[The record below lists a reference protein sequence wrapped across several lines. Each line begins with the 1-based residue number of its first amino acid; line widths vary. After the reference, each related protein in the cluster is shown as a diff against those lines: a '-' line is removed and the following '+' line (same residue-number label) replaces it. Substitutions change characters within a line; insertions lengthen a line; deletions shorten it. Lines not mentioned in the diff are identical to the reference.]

1 MNDINTKI
9 KRPRSLEQIEKQ
21 NLTIRSLQKKKKNA
35 LNIKTRVKNKR
46 IEKDCH
52 AIINQKGS

>member
-21 NLTIRSLQKKKKNA
+21 NLTIRFLQKKTNA